1 MDISAILKNLEGCPC
16 GRAHT
21 VNIKAVEIGEGML
34 ARTAEI
40 LASADFP
47 RKILAVADKN
57 TLAASGNIIEILER
71 GGFEVK
77 LKLYDELRDPTVER
91 VDEIR
96 ALASDVDGILSIG
109 TGTLNDICRRAALL
123 TDREF
128 AIFATAPSMDGFASG
143 TAPIIDGGFKYT
155 MPARQPSVIIADTRI
170 LAAAPAVL
178 KAAGFGDIIGKFIAL
193 VDWRVAHLTVG
204 EYYCEN
210 IASLVREALRRICS
224 MADRVSADDSETA
237 GAIMEILVFTGL
249 AMKLAEA
256 SRPASG
262 AEHMISH
269 MIGMRKLAEGK
280 HADFHGK
287 KVGVATVTLCE
298 LYHKV
303 AEMTPEFHSDK
314 PDWERVYAA
323 FGESIKENIIREN
336 TPPITDRLDPAEIAA
351 KWSEIARIIR
361 EELPTPVT
369 LRAIMTAAGAAT
381 TYSEI
386 DTDDSL
392 ARDCI
397 TYHPYMRDKIVLTR
411 ILRMT
416 DIDPTSL
423 VSTN

>member
-1 MDISAILKNLEGCPC
+1 MDVSVILKNLENCPC
-16 GRAHT
+16 GRVHT

-40 LASADFP
+40 LRAADFP
-47 RKILAVADKN
+47 RRLLAVADEN

-71 GGFEVK
+71 GGFDVK
-77 LKLYDELRDPTVER
+77 LKLYGDLREPTVER
-91 VDEIR
+91 VNEIC
-96 ALASDVDGILSIG
+96 ALCADTQGILSIG

-123 TDREF
+123 ADREF

-143 TAPIIDGGFKYT
+143 TAPIIEKGFKAT
-155 MPARQPSVIIADTRI
+155 LPARQPSVIIADTAI
-170 LAAAPAVL
+170 LAVSPAHL
-178 KAAGFGDIIGKFIAL
+178 KAAGFGDIIGKFTAL
-193 VDWRVAHLTVG
+193 VDWRVAALTVG

-210 IASLVREALRRICS
+210 IAELVREALRRICS
-224 MADRVSADDSETA
+224 MADRVTANDAETA
-237 GAIMEILVFTGL
+237 GAIMEVLVFTGL

-269 MIGMRKLAEGK
+269 MIGMRQLAEGRIS
-280 HADFHGK
+280 DFHGK
-287 KVGVATVTLCE
+287 KVGVGTVTLCE
-298 LYHKV
+298 LYHK
-303 AEMTPEFHSDK
+303 AIAAKPNFRPDI

-323 FGESIKENIIREN
+323 YGESIRENIIREN
-336 TPPITDRLDPAEIAA
+336 SPPITDRLDPAEIAA
-351 KWSEIARIIR
+351 KWEEIGRIVR
-361 EELPTPVT
+361 EELPTPDE
-369 LRAIMTAAGAAT
+369 LLKIMKSAGAAT
-381 TYSEI
+381 TYAEI
-386 DTDDSL
+386 GTDDAL

-397 TYHPYMRDKIVLTR
+397 TYHPYMRDKIVLSR

>member
-16 GRAHT
+16 GRVHT

-40 LASADFP
+40 LRDADFP
-47 RKILAVADKN
+47 RRLLAVADEN

-71 GGFEVK
+71 GGFDVK
-77 LKLYDELRDPTVER
+77 FKLYDELRDPTVER
-91 VDEIR
+91 VDEIC
-96 ALASDVDGILSIG
+96 ALASDIDGILSIG

-155 MPARQPSVIIADTRI
+155 MPARQPSVIIADTGI
-170 LAAAPAVL
+170 LAASPAVL

-303 AEMTPEFHSDK
+303 ADMTPTFHSDT
-314 PDWERVYAA
+314 PDWERVYSA

-336 TPPITDRLDPAEIAA
+336 SPPITDRLDPATVASQWGEIC
-351 KWSEIARIIR
+351 KIIR
-361 EELPTPVT
+361 EELPSYEK
-369 LRAIMTAAGAAT
+369 LLEIMRSAGAAT
-381 TYSEI
+381 TYAEI
-386 DTDDSL
+386 DTDPDL

>member
-1 MDISAILKNLEGCPC
+1 MDISAILKNLENCPC
-16 GRAHT
+16 GRIHT

-40 LASADFP
+40 LRDADFP
-47 RKILAVADKN
+47 HKILVVADKN
-57 TLAASGNIIEILER
+57 TIAASGNILEILEN
-71 GGFEVK
+71 GGFSVK
-77 LKLYDELRDPTVER
+77 LKLYDDLREPTVER
-91 VDEIR
+91 VNEICELS
-96 ALASDVDGILSIG
+96 ADVEGILSIG

-123 TDREF
+123 ADREF

-143 TAPIIDGGFKYT
+143 TAPIIDNGFKYT
-155 MPARQPSVIIADTRI
+155 MPARQPSVIIADTAI
-170 LAAAPAVL
+170 LAAAPAHL
-178 KAAGFGDIIGKFIAL
+178 KAAGFGDIIGKFTAL

-210 IASLVREALRRICS
+210 IANLVREALRRICS
-224 MADRVSADDSETA
+224 MADRVSAEDAETA

-269 MIGMRKLAEGK
+269 MIGMRQLADGK
-280 HADFHGK
+280 ISDFHGK

-298 LYHKV
+298 LYHK
-303 AEMTPEFHSDK
+303 AITLEPNFSPDR

-336 TPPITDRLDPAEIAA
+336 SPPITDKLDPAEIAA
-351 KWSEIARIIR
+351 KWSEIAQIVR
-361 EELPTPVT
+361 EELPTHAE
-369 LRAIMTAAGAAT
+369 LLDIMKAAGAGAT
-381 TYSEI
+381 YAEI
-386 DTDDSL
+386 GTDEHL
-392 ARDCI
+392 ARDCVI
-397 TYHPYMRDKIVLTR
+397 YHPYMRDKIVLSR

-416 DIDPTSL
+416 DIDPADL
-423 VSTN
+423 VSLE

>member
-1 MDISAILKNLEGCPC
+1 MDISSILKNLENCPC
-16 GRAHT
+16 GRIHT

-40 LASADFP
+40 LQDADFP

-57 TLAASGNIIEILER
+57 TLAASGNIINILKS
-71 GGFEVK
+71 GGFSVK

-91 VDEIR
+91 VDEIC
-96 ALASDVDGILSIG
+96 ALSADVEGILSIG

-123 TDREF
+123 ADREF

-143 TAPIIDGGFKYT
+143 TAPIIDSGFKYT
-155 MPARQPSVIIADTRI
+155 MPARQPSVIIADTGI
-170 LAAAPAVL
+170 LAAAPAHL

-210 IASLVREALRRICS
+210 IANLVREALRRICS
-224 MADRVSADDSETA
+224 MAQRVSADDPETA
-237 GAIMEILVFTGL
+237 GAIMEVLVFTGL

-280 HADFHGK
+280 HADLHGK
-287 KVGVATVTLCE
+287 KVGVATVTLCD

-303 AEMTPEFHSDK
+303 ADMTPKFRRDI
-314 PDWERVYAA
+314 PDWDRVYAA
-323 FGESIKENIIREN
+323 YGESIKKNIIREN
-336 TPPITDRLDPAEIAA
+336 SPPITDRLDPEDIASKWDEIC
-351 KWSEIARIIR
+351 KIIHA
-361 EELPTPVT
+361 ELPTHAA
-369 LRAIMTAAGAAT
+369 LLSIMNAAGAAT
-381 TYSEI
+381 TYTEI
-386 DTDDSL
+386 DTDEAL
-392 ARDCI
+392 ARNVI
-397 TYHPYMRDKIVLTR
+397 TYHPYMRDKIVLSR

-416 DIDPTSL
+416 DIDSTLL
-423 VSTN
+423 VSLN